1 MFLTDFYVKGGGTV
15 AGEKRFRT
23 SILGFKR
30 TDVNTYIEKILKEF
44 DDKLQEKDEQ
54 ISALVNQVKDMKLRY
69 GELAQKA
76 DQVNDDRVKIGD
88 VLIKAQEKADLIIED
103 ARNKAM
109 EEKRRIEVV
118 IEQEREKLVDLKGE
132 IRFLK
137 SELTSTLKKYESQ
150 LNNMLEKQ
158 GDHIA

>member
-1 MFLTDFYVKGGGTV
+1 M

-54 ISALVNQVKDMKLRY
+54 ISAFVNQIKDMKLRY

-76 DQVNDDRVKIGD
+76 DQVNDDRAKIGD

-103 ARNKAM
+103 AKNKAM

-118 IEQEREKLVDLKGE
+118 IEQEREKLVDLKSE

-137 SELTSTLKKYESQ
+137 SELTSTLKKYENQ

>member
-1 MFLTDFYVKGGGTV
+1 M